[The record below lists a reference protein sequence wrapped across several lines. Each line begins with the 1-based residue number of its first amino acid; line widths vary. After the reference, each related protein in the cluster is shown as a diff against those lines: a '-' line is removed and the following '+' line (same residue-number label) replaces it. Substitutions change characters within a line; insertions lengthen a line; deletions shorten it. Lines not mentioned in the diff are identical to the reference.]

1 VNFVP
6 VNKQGGKM
14 KKGVLSCLLQVF
26 LSWAQQTKQW
36 AGTTAKF
43 FYTDQAVRA
52 IPRKRAWK

>member
-1 VNFVP
+1 
-6 VNKQGGKM
+6 M